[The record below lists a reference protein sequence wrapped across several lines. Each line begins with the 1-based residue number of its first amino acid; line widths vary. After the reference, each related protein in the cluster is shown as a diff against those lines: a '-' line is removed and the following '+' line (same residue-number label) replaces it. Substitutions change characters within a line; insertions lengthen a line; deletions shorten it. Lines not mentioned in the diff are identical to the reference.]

1 MPEPGYNPNAVSSYY
16 NPNKTTRP
24 KLRPKGLGSRPS
36 GTSRANRKGESA
48 VFSAPKPTY
57 SSNNND
63 NDNKSDKRLT
73 PASALYS
80 ATATSLAESG
90 ARLSANKETRITP
103 MGLYNQKNMQ
113 EMKTELEDYLRGVA
127 IEGAIEA
134 DIADMADMAVPE
146 VYTGEVEDVTVK
158 AGDTLTAIAK
168 DKGVS
173 LKELI
178 DANPQIANPDMIRPG
193 EKVTIPSKDTV
204 TTPST
209 ATEDTST
216 LKGSQAGLI
225 SNPSSTVETPD
236 FESLEGPEAAFS
248 ASQQVLSSLENTIKL
263 GEKSNAVMNA
273 QLRLVDLGY
282 DIGRGGKKGLA
293 KNKYGKWVSLD
304 NSQIRGVDSDFGS
317 KTQKAVMAFQKDAGL
332 PVTGDIDTTTAKALS
347 EKESVMYRVPVGFT
361 KNYTATQKQNFKAA
375 EEAGVGA
382 GLKGVELASYMA
394 QVAHESDNFKT
405 SEEYASGAAYEGRKD
420 LGNTQVG
427 DGKKYKG
434 RAYIQLTGRD
444 NYKKAGDALGLDL
457 INNPALAE
465 EPKNAAAISV
475 WFWKTKVKPQ
485 VPDFMDTERVTK
497 VVNGGF
503 NGLNDRLKY
512 FNRFTKKWSDA
523 N

>member
-16 NPNKTTRP
+16 NPNKSTRP
-24 KLRPKGLGSRPS
+24 KLRPAGLGSRPS
-36 GTSRANRKGESA
+36 GKSRADRKGESA
-48 VFSAPKPTY
+48 VFSAPKPVYTPP
-57 SSNNND
+57 SSSRDNNS
-63 NDNKSDKRLT
+63 KAEV
-73 PASALYS
+73 PASPADNLYS
-80 ATATSLAESG
+80 ITAESLMSAG
-90 ARLSANKETRITP
+90 GGSSLSSPSSKRALP
-103 MGLYNQKNMQ
+103 MTLYEQKNMQ

-127 IEGAIEA
+127 IEDAIT
-134 DIADMADMAVPE
+134 ADMAVPE
-146 VYTGEVEDVTVK
+146 VYTGETEDVTVK

-173 LKELI
+173 LQELI
-178 DANPQIANPDMIRPG
+178 DANPQITNPDMIRPG
-193 EKVTIPSKDTV
+193 EKVAMPSKDIV
-204 TTPST
+204 TTPIT
-209 ATEDTST
+209 TTEDTST
-216 LKGSQAGLI
+216 LKGSQAGLMT
-225 SNPSSTVETPD
+225 NTSSTVETPD

-263 GEKSNAVMNA
+263 GEKSNLVMNA

-332 PVTGDIDTTTAKALS
+332 PVTGDIDITTAKALS

-512 FNRFTKKWSDA
+512 FDRFTKKWSDA

>member
-16 NPNKTTRP
+16 NPNKSPSP
-24 KLRPKGLGSRPS
+24 KLRPTGLGTRPS
-36 GTSRANRKGESA
+36 SSSRADRKGESA
-48 VFSAPKPTY
+48 VFSAPKPVY
-57 SSNNND
+57 SSND
-63 NDNKSDKRLT
+63 NDNNNNSKVDTPVT
-73 PASALYS
+73 PASTMYS
-80 ATATSLAESG
+80 AAADSLMSAGGGGS
-90 ARLSANKETRITP
+90 LSSPSSKRIRP
-103 MGLYNQKNMQ
+103 MTLYEQRNMQ

-127 IEGAIEA
+127 VEDAIT
-134 DIADMADMAVPE
+134 ADMAVPE
-146 VYTGEVEDVTVK
+146 VYTGETDDVTVK

-173 LKELI
+173 LQELI
-178 DANPQIANPDMIRPG
+178 DANPQITNPDMIRPG
-193 EKVTIPSKDTV
+193 EKVTMPSSESV
-204 TTPST
+204 IMPST
-209 ATEDTST
+209 TTEDTST
-216 LKGSQAGLI
+216 LKGSQAGLMT
-225 SNPSSTVETPD
+225 NTSSTVETPD

-263 GEKSNAVMNA
+263 GEKSNVVMNA

>member
-16 NPNKTTRP
+16 NPNKTPSP
-24 KLRPKGLGSRPS
+24 KLRPSGLGSRPS
-36 GTSRANRKGESA
+36 SSSRADRKGESA
-48 VFSAPKPTY
+48 VLSAPKPVY
-57 SSNNND
+57 SSNDNN
-63 NDNKSDKRLT
+63 NNSRSDT
-73 PASALYS
+73 PASPADTMYS
-80 ATATSLAESG
+80 AAAESLMSAG
-90 ARLSANKETRITP
+90 AGSSLTSSKIKRITP
-103 MGLYNQKNMQ
+103 MGLYDQKNMQ

-127 IEGAIEA
+127 IEDAIT
-134 DIADMADMAVPE
+134 ADMAVPE
-146 VYTGEVEDVTVK
+146 VYTGETDDVTVK

-173 LKELI
+173 LQELI

-193 EKVTIPSKDTV
+193 EKVTMPSNETV

-263 GEKSNAVMNA
+263 GEKSNTVMNA

>member
-16 NPNKTTRP
+16 NPNKSPVP
-24 KLRPKGLGSRPS
+24 KLRPSGLGSRPS
-36 GTSRANRKGESA
+36 SSSTSDRKGSSA
-48 VFSAPKPTY
+48 VFSAPKPVY
-57 SSNNND
+57 SSNDNNNNRSNNESD
-63 NDNKSDKRLT
+63 NRLT
-73 PASALYS
+73 PVTALYS
-80 ATATSLAESG
+80 ATASSLADAG
-90 ARLSANKETRITP
+90 ARLAKNSEPRVSP
-103 MGLYNQKNMQ
+103 MNLFDKKNMQ
-113 EMKTELEDYLRGVA
+113 EMKTELKDYLRGVA
-127 IEGAIEA
+127 IEDGIA
-134 DIADMADMAVPE
+134 ADMADMAVPE
-146 VYTGEVEDVTVK
+146 VYTGETDDVTVK

-173 LKELI
+173 LQELI
-178 DANPQIANPDMIRPG
+178 DANPQITNPDMIRPG
-193 EKVTIPSKDTV
+193 EKVTMPSSESV
-204 TTPST
+204 ITPST
-209 ATEDTST
+209 TTEDTST
-216 LKGSQAGLI
+216 LKGSQAGLMT
-225 SNPSSTVETPD
+225 NTSSTVETPD

-263 GEKSNAVMNA
+263 GEKSNVVMNA

>member
-1 MPEPGYNPNAVSSYY
+1 MNYAKDFSTKKMMQDIEKKIQSYLSEEDK
-16 NPNKTTRP
+16 PVE
-24 KLRPKGLGSRPS
+24 PKGMLERKNSTNEIDGDSVVADS
-36 GTSRANRKGESA
+36 LANLITKASENKANRYRGMNFRAERPRSSPEEINEFLANMKEVNRIAPGFYYDKDDRNNPMD
-48 VFSAPKPTY
+48 FSGSIVKEDRQTDALIDVAETALEQPIEIPTL
-57 SSNNND
+57 D
-63 NDNKSDKRLT
+63 I
-73 PASALYS
+73 AA
-80 ATATSLAESG
+80 
-90 ARLSANKETRITP
+90 
-103 MGLYNQKNMQ
+103 
-113 EMKTELEDYLRGVA
+113 A
-127 IEGAIEA
+127 IEQ
-134 DIADMADMAVPE
+134 DQ
-146 VYTGEVEDVTVK
+146 VE
-158 AGDTLTAIAK
+158 
-168 DKGVS
+168 
-173 LKELI
+173 
-178 DANPQIANPDMIRPG
+178 QQ
-193 EKVTIPSKDTV
+193 
-204 TTPST
+204 
-209 ATEDTST
+209 DTST
-216 LKGSQAGLI
+216 LKGSQAGLMT
-225 SNPSSTVETPD
+225 NTSSTVETPD

-263 GEKSNAVMNA
+263 GEKSNVVMNA

>member
-1 MPEPGYNPNAVSSYY
+1 MPEPGYDPNAVSSFY
-16 NPNKTTRP
+16 NPSSTPRP
-24 KLRPKGLGSRPS
+24 KLRPSGLGSRPS
-36 GTSRANRKGESA
+36 TADNKGSSA

-57 SSNNND
+57 SNND

-80 ATATSLAESG
+80 ATASSLAESG
-90 ARLSANKETRITP
+90 ARLSANQETRITP
-103 MGLYNQKNMQ
+103 MNLYDQKNMQ

-127 IEGAIEA
+127 IEGGIEA
-134 DIADMADMAVPE
+134 DMANLADMAIPE
-146 VYTGEVEDVTVK
+146 VYTGEAEDVTVK
-158 AGDTLTAIAK
+158 AGDTLTAIAR

-173 LKELI
+173 LQELI
-178 DANPQIANPDMIRPG
+178 AANPQITNPDMIRPG
-193 EKVTIPSKDTV
+193 EKVVMPSKDIM

-209 ATEDTST
+209 TTEDTST
-216 LKGSQAGLI
+216 LKGSQAGLMT
-225 SNPSSTVETPD
+225 NTSSTVETPD

-263 GEKSNAVMNA
+263 GEKSNVVMNA

-512 FNRFTKKWSDA
+512 FDRFTKKWSDA